1 MGYKQNCA
9 SWAQTK
15 LCLTG
20 HKQNKTVACR
30 EQPKLLPM
38 RHNQNYAPRGTTNPA
53 PHGAQLTLLPMGHN
67 QNCAPWG
74 TTKTAPCRA
83 QPKLLLVGH
92 NQNCGLR
99 ETAKTA
105 PRRAQ
110 PKVRPLGCYSS
121 TSDTCILSFA

>member
-38 RHNQNYAPRGTTNPA
+38 RHNQNY
-53 PHGAQLTLLPMGHN
+53 
-67 QNCAPWG
+67 APWG